1 MSPKINLI
9 IDIVAAVVYI
19 IAANPLIT
27 GLAVHE
33 WVSLG
38 LILVL
43 VVHTA
48 THADWIVAAF
58 KKHASMPQKGRLALD
73 IVSLIVFMVV
83 TVSGIMVSRYVL
95 PLFGFVASGYFI
107 WEPLHAISAK
117 LLLALLLVHIAVNW
131 RWIVSLLPWRAT
143 AKKEKYD

>member
-1 MSPKINLI
+1 MSPKTNLI
-9 IDIVAAVVYI
+9 IDIIAVLVYV

-48 THADWIVAAF
+48 THVDWIATAI
-58 KKHASMPQKGRLALD
+58 KKHASMPQKGRLILD
-73 IVSLIVFMVV
+73 VASLIVFMVV
-83 TVSGIMVSRYVL
+83 TVSGIMVSRYLL
-95 PLFGFVASGYFI
+95 PLIGFVAPGYFI

-131 RWIVSLLPWRAT
+131 RWIASLLPWKAT